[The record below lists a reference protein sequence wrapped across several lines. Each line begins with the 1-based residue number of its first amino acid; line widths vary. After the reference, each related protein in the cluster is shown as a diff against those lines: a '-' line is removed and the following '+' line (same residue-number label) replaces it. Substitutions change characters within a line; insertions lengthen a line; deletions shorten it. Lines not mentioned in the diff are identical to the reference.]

1 MEEDLRNRCEVSC
14 HKRRRSPNGAVEA
27 RAAQQHKISPECSF
41 NDDHDDEGFV
51 YHGNVHQETIEEVET
66 KSSKQHQQEQQQ
78 KDLDPVQFVN
88 SFRHQIERSMQ
99 LIEHEVR
106 MIPQHVFTAPIS
118 FLPPKQQ
125 SMYDLRSPPIAK
137 HCEILTRRLFFA
149 AQVAL
154 LDTLERGGSN
164 PLTPSNVQAVQSLL
178 MERIAIASK
187 LQSEL
192 AQHAAKR

>member
-1 MEEDLRNRCEVSC
+1 MEEDLRMRCEVTS
-14 HKRRRSPNGAVEA
+14 HKRRRSPTTAFGAAGVA
-27 RAAQQHKISPECSF
+27 RQQQPVASECSF

-51 YHGNVHQETIEEVET
+51 YHGNVHTETIEEDRSVSPAKEGPR
-66 KSSKQHQQEQQQ
+66 EI
-78 KDLDPVQFVN
+78 DPVLFVN

-99 LIEHEVR
+99 LIEHE
-106 MIPQHVFTAPIS
+106 
-118 FLPPKQQ
+118 
-125 SMYDLRSPPIAK
+125 
-137 HCEILTRRLFFA
+137 
-149 AQVAL
+149 VAL

-192 AQHAAKR
+192 ALHSSAAKR